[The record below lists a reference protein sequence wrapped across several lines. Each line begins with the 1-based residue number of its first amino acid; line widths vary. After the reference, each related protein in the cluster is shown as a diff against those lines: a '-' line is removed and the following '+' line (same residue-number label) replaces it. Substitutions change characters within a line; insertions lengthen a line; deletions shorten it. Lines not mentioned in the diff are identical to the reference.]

1 MGSFEAPESSQ
12 DGSWLLSIA
21 NPEIRTKRPGRQP
34 CGVRVTGG
42 FLDWRCSLVSA
53 LLGSWQVQV
62 LHTRQLRQRMI
73 GGDVSSTRKAGRHWR
88 ATAPH
93 PLCRTGS
100 PTVMLDAGLG
110 NSSLYWFRV
119 QPEIAQFTRVCSY
132 DRAGLGWSD
141 PTSAPRTAHQIVS
154 DLDALQM
161 LKRFGRCEPKERD
174 KHLCQENE
182 HGQFPESYVS
192 LQAILRKRACDAD

>member
-1 MGSFEAPESSQ
+1 MYP
-12 DGSWLLSIA
+12 
-21 NPEIRTKRPGRQP
+21 PPGK
-34 CGVRVTGG
+34 
-42 FLDWRCSLVSA
+42 LVD
-53 LLGSWQVQV
+53 
-62 LHTRQLRQRMI
+62 I
-73 GGDVSSTRKAGRHWR
+73 GGRRLHI
-88 ATAPH
+88 
-93 PLCRTGS
+93 LCIGQGS

-132 DRAGLGWSD
+132 DGVGLGWSH

-154 DLDALQM
+154 DLDALHM
-161 LKRFGRCEPKERD
+161 LKRFGICEPKERD

-192 LQAILRKRACDAD
+192 LQAILRKSAYDAD